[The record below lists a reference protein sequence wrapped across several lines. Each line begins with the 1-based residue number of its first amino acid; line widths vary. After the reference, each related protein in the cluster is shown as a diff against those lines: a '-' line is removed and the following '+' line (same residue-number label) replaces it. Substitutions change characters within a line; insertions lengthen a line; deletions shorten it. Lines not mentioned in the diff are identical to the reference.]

1 MTPLVI
7 SGLGVITRAAKN
19 PADLWRY
26 LLAGEAD
33 FDLWHGALECDETP
47 HIAARMRSGR
57 VDQAASFLRDR
68 GLLKPRHEVGEMLSL
83 YVCLSALEDAEI
95 DWSSHDLRRC
105 AVVIGN
111 LEPNSRPYDA
121 VEGRE
126 MSYLAN
132 SHRYHTVPSYSLAH
146 AVSAAIGAEGPSMT
160 IHNTCASG
168 NNALEIG
175 ASLITEGLA
184 DIVVVGGVDAFSDR
198 IFSGFATLGVLGDQ
212 PCKPFSPQRKFVTIG
227 DGGVAVVLQRA
238 DDVVARAPYARL
250 VAVASNNDAKHPTN
264 LHYDGVLA
272 CHQALWERSGH
283 HPEEIGAV
291 FAHGTGSVA
300 NDNVEGSIF
309 SEHYPSAQV
318 YGVKAMTGH
327 LMGAAAAMG
336 LVGSC
341 LAMRMRKLPPNLYD
355 KDDKFAFH
363 LPTAVSSLSDGG
375 DLLVQNNAF
384 GFGGI
389 NAIALLGAAD

>member
-1 MTPLVI
+1 MTSLVI
-7 SGLGVITRAAKN
+7 SGLGVITRSAN
-19 PADLWRY
+19 DPGSLWRY

-33 FDLWHGALECDETP
+33 FELWHGLLDCDKNP
-47 HIAARMRSGR
+47 HVAARMRSSR
-57 VDQAASFLRDR
+57 IDQAAVFLSERD
-68 GLLKPRHEVGEMLSL
+68 LLKPRHEISEMLSL

-95 DWSSHDLRRC
+95 DWRNRDLSRC

-111 LEPNSRPYDA
+111 LEPNSRLYDA
-121 VEGRE
+121 SERRE
-126 MSYLAN
+126 IPQPTN
-132 SHRYHTVPSYSLAH
+132 SHKYRMVSSYSMAD
-146 AVSAAIGAEGPSMT
+146 AVSAAIGSNGPSLT

-175 ASLITEGLA
+175 AGLIAEG
-184 DIVVVGGVDAFSDR
+184 IVDMAIIGGVDAFSDR
-198 IFSGFATLGVLGDQ
+198 IFSGFATLGVLGEQ
-212 PCKPFSPQRKFVTIG
+212 PCKPFSPHRKFVTIG
-227 DGGVAVVLQRA
+227 DGGAAAVLQRSG
-238 DDVVARAPYARL
+238 DVSAQAPYARL

-272 CHQALWERSGH
+272 CHQILWERSGH
-283 HPEEIGAV
+283 HPKEIGVV
-291 FAHGTGSVA
+291 FAHGTGSIA

-309 SEHYPSAQV
+309 TDHYPTAHI
-318 YGVKAMTGH
+318 YAVKAQTGH

-341 LAMRMRKLPPNLYD
+341 LAMRTRKLPPNLYN
-355 KDDKFAFH
+355 KDEKFSFD
-363 LPTAVSSLSDGG
+363 LPITVSNLGDSR

-389 NAIALLGAAD
+389 NAIALLGAVT